1 MTAEKRER
9 MGFRSGYWRVDCRAG
24 YLLCGVTPALFS
36 SVPAEE
42 QAEFQQLSDEIQ
54 ELQQLLNQDFRQK
67 TVLVVR
73 HLGTEDSVFVG
84 AEGEGA
90 HMFRK

>member
-1 MTAEKRER
+1 M
-9 MGFRSGYWRVDCRAG
+9 
-24 YLLCGVTPALFS
+24 LCGVTPALFS

-73 HLGTEDSVFVG
+73 HLGTEDGVFVD